1 MAELTAETTNKTSKV
16 VGTIKGFLPKDKKEV
31 IGTTIISAGVGVI
44 SFIVGRLTKGTK
56 VAKETL

>member
-1 MAELTAETTNKTSKV
+1 MADVTEKTNKTSKV
-16 VGTIKGFLPKDKKEV
+16 VGTVKGFLPKDKKEV
-31 IGTTIISAGVGVI
+31 IGTTVISAGVGVI